1 MATITLRSVKGSP
14 LTNAEVDANFS
25 NINTEL
31 GTKLSATGGTLT
43 GGITVPSVTLS
54 GSGGQPGVATLTWN
68 DTAGT
73 LDLGLK
79 GGNVTMQ
86 IGEELFLRV
95 TNSTGS
101 AIPKGSVVYITGSTG
116 SHVNVVLSQANS
128 EGTSSKTLGITAET
142 IANAQTGFVATNGI
156 VSGLDTSTLTEGG
169 AVWLSATV
177 AGGLTSTRPS
187 PPDHAVL
194 IGWCVK
200 SHASVGALYI
210 HIANGYEVAE
220 LHDVLL
226 TSIANNQVLSYE
238 SASGLWKNRSLA
250 TVANTGAFSDILSKP
265 TTLSGYG
272 ITDAPTVTG
281 TGASGTW
288 GISITGNAATATT
301 WETGRTIALTGDVTG
316 TSGTFN
322 GSANLSFAT
331 TLANSGVTAGTYTK
345 VTVDAKGRVTGGTNP
360 TNLSGYGI
368 TDALSSSATS
378 TQSGYFG
385 DIFLYDDSTPSHYL
399 QITNSA
405 NLTLGRVLNLNV
417 NDADRTISLSGNLT
431 VSAAATVSGTNTGD
445 QTITLTG
452 DVTGSGTGSFAT
464 TLANSGVA
472 AGTYGGNN
480 SIPSITFDAKGRA
493 TAASTVT
500 PSGTWGISITGT
512 SRGVGTTDPLI
523 GTGGLWVT
531 SATGLNVARNG
542 TAYVALDAGNY
553 SSYALPLTG
562 GTLTGALSAPNFRD
576 GAGAFNVNLGSGGS
590 EGRGLVAGYSGG
602 AYGGIGFNVRHTAT
616 SEEHIAPSPD
626 TTSYLRFQGGG
637 FFFFGSGTGAAGRT
651 VTYTGN
657 GNARLDVS
665 GNWYTAG
672 QMYAT
677 TSQHLVLNTGNY
689 NSYAP
694 TLTGTGASGSWGISV
709 TGNAATA
716 TLLGSYDLRTI
727 SPSAQTASR
736 IGTGFTSWAN
746 NNTSPYADYIHLRSY
761 SDSSGGNDNLVM
773 FRKDAIGM
781 RIWQQSF
788 GSATAYSSYVDVI
801 TSGNYNSYS
810 PTLTGGNASGTWG
823 INISGSAA
831 QLGGVAA
838 ANYFRTDGTYPNADM
853 NSPVE
858 GYWHVASNATGLPEG
873 YYGHRWDYDHL
884 NNGQWI
890 AQFYSPTSGDP
901 GLWFRQRRDYSWQ
914 TWRKFLDS
922 TNYGSYALPLT
933 GGIMTGPLTY
943 RLETSG
949 SGEAWHRQIHW
960 GRYDAR
966 YTAGAFPNYL
976 PGDAFG
982 LHVTNA
988 SDAAFF
994 GLISRGAGSNDYNA
1008 VIAWGDDSDDVLQFR
1023 FNNGVVAQ
1031 MQPSGALRVP
1041 SLTAGGSTNTDATLG
1056 IQGTSHLT
1064 GTIYFGGTVG
1074 NVNSWSSLMSSSG
1087 GNEVH
1092 SVNTFTVNR
1101 SGYGG
1106 GNILEATTS
1115 GYVLGGGKF
1124 LADAW
1129 VHSERDFPSGTLIQT
1144 DINYA
1149 VSSGDPFILEIR
1161 GNSYGSAI
1169 PFDIQYQGYIYYDTI
1184 INHGGYSNGT
1194 NISGLVAIN
1203 YNGNLCFWFPS
1214 QSYWHGYYVRVYAP
1228 YATYPRNRVTSISGT
1243 GKPTSAKEVGLSA
1256 NIRQSLHSGN
1266 YNDYTL
1272 MHRGNVDNIDF
1283 NTYGNYNS
1291 NVVSGYIEGSPNK
1304 PTAYAYNYGTTISFY
1319 SYPGQAQFYVSHAG
1333 NDLCFRGGWAAG
1345 SWQTWNRV
1353 LTNQNYNS
1361 YSPTLTGSGASGT
1374 WGINITGNAGSVG
1387 SRSPGGSAGNLAF
1400 YDGSNGYLYTPTW
1413 IGIGSGSGL
1422 FSSNGVAG
1430 AHFYPSNATYGAWRI
1445 DGSNNGW
1452 GGIAF
1457 GNGSAGIVN
1466 LMTAS
1471 DSNSTGFHNQSYG
1484 WQFQWANGV
1493 FYIAKNAYGGN
1504 MATALDSSNYNSYS
1518 PTLTGG
1524 NASGSWNITAARAT
1538 RANGNFYID
1547 DNYGCGIVGAYAST
1561 RYQGVFAMGDSYK
1574 LPADG
1579 TSAGNLY
1586 GIAWSYPSAGG
1597 VAGNLD
1603 SHGMLVLINGGFGS
1617 CMSYSIVAAGNVT
1630 AYSDERLK
1638 TNWRPMPENFV
1649 ERLAQVKV
1657 GIYDRIDGEQ
1667 ITQVGIGAQSFQKL
1681 LPEAITKAKDE
1692 MGTLSV
1698 SYGNAAMAS
1707 AVELAKEIVAIKRE
1721 LEALKAKLH

>member
-1 MATITLRSVKGSP
+1 
-14 LTNAEVDANFS
+14 
-25 NINTEL
+25 
-31 GTKLSATGGTLT
+31 
-43 GGITVPSVTLS
+43 
-54 GSGGQPGVATLTWN
+54 
-68 DTAGT
+68 
-73 LDLGLK
+73 
-79 GGNVTMQ
+79 MQ

-562 GTLTGALSAPNFRD
+562 GTLTGALTAPNFRD
-576 GAGAFNVNLGSGGS
+576 SAGAFNVNLGSGGT
-590 EGRGLVAGYSGG
+590 EGRGAAVGYSGG
-602 AYGGIGFNVRHTAT
+602 AYGGIGYNVRHTAT
-616 SEEHIAPSPD
+616 SEQYVAPTGD
-626 TTSYLRFQGGG
+626 TVSYLRFDGGG
-637 FFFFGSGTGAAGRT
+637 FRFFSAAAGAAGRT
-651 VTYTGN
+651 VTFSAP
-657 GNARLDVS
+657 GNAHLDAS

-677 TSQHLVLNTGNY
+677 GSQHLVLNTGNY

-709 TGNAATA
+709 TGNAGTATTLQTARTINGTSFNGSANITTANWGTARTITIGSTGKSVDGSGNVSWTLGEIGAPSTTDAMISRGSVAAASVDTA
-716 TLLGSYDLRTI
+716 TLN
-727 SPSAQTASR
+727 
-736 IGTGFTSWAN
+736 GFYTQSN
-746 NNTSPYADYIHLRSY
+746 VGD
-761 SDSSGGNDNLVM
+761 SDGLLVFNSGGSLGPLQMYFKYSGIFQWRNKTDSTTWTAWKTVLH
-773 FRKDAIGM
+773 
-781 RIWQQSF
+781 
-788 GSATAYSSYVDVI
+788 SA
-801 TSGNYNSYS
+801 NYNSYS
-810 PTLTGGNASGTWG
+810 PTLTGGGASGTWS
-823 INISGSAA
+823 INVTGSAGLLSA
-831 QLGGVAA
+831 LGNYVLYASTNGRDF
-838 ANYFRTDGTYPNADM
+838 ANGIQAGFVDSGTNGYPNYGSIVRIKTYPNDGGAAELYF
-853 NSPVE
+853 PY
-858 GYWHVASNATGLPEG
+858 GASYGGSAMRYRLGQYNNAGWTSWKTVL
-873 YYGHRWDYDHL
+873 DDS
-884 NNGQWI
+884 N
-890 AQFYSPTSGDP
+890 YS
-901 GLWFRQRRDYSWQ
+901 
-914 TWRKFLDS
+914 
-922 TNYGSYALPLT
+922 SYALPLS
-933 GGIMTGPLTY
+933 GGTI
-943 RLETSG
+943 SG
-949 SGEAWHRQIHW
+949 TVSI
-960 GRYDAR
+960 
-966 YTAGAFPNYL
+966 N
-976 PGDAFG
+976 
-982 LHVTNA
+982 
-988 SDAAFF
+988 
-994 GLISRGAGSNDYNA
+994 
-1008 VIAWGDDSDDVLQFR
+1008 
-1023 FNNGVVAQ
+1023 
-1031 MQPSGALRVP
+1031 
-1041 SLTAGGSTNTDATLG
+1041 GGSSQPLN
-1056 IQGTSHLT
+1056 LT
-1064 GTIYFGGTVG
+1064 T
-1074 NVNSWSSLMSSSG
+1074 SSSG
-1087 GNEVH
+1087 PWGFGLTRSDANVSSKIFLHNGSGSWAWVYEHNPVFYNGGAYSQFLNSSNYSSYALPLSGGTMTGGLGVGAIIGSRGTALSVSCSSDSSAIVAKSSSYATVSSILPHSSSWTYYGTGVYYNNGTWVH
-1092 SVNTFTVNR
+1092 ASADSNNALFGINGSIGAGWWSSNNSSASWNVAQNNRLWDGAGTWVGSVNAASGAQVNGSAILSAANYSSYALPLSGGTLSGSLSGTSATFSGEVKFGATGPHNSGNPRSLAIGWSGGNYGAAGYGITYTGTSGVHNYAFNDIVSLWEAYDGLIVRSAAGGAVGTPITWTTVLDARRNNTALSFKGNTVLDSSNYSSYALPLSGGTLTGSATISGNGYGLYFTGGNNR
-1101 SGYGG
+1101 IYFSGYRAIEGATNG
-1106 GNILEATTS
+1106 SQLQIGEGYSGTYLQSANIYATTS
-1115 GYVLGGGKF
+1115 NHVVL
-1124 LADAW
+1124 
-1129 VHSERDFPSGTLIQT
+1129 
-1144 DINYA
+1144 
-1149 VSSGDPFILEIR
+1149 
-1161 GNSYGSAI
+1161 
-1169 PFDIQYQGYIYYDTI
+1169 
-1184 INHGGYSNGT
+1184 
-1194 NISGLVAIN
+1194 
-1203 YNGNLCFWFPS
+1203 
-1214 QSYWHGYYVRVYAP
+1214 
-1228 YATYPRNRVTSISGT
+1228 
-1243 GKPTSAKEVGLSA
+1243 
-1256 NIRQSLHSGN
+1256 
-1266 YNDYTL
+1266 
-1272 MHRGNVDNIDF
+1272 
-1283 NTYGNYNS
+1283 
-1291 NVVSGYIEGSPNK
+1291 
-1304 PTAYAYNYGTTISFY
+1304 
-1319 SYPGQAQFYVSHAG
+1319 HAG
-1333 NDLCFRGGWAAG
+1333 NY
-1345 SWQTWNRV
+1345 T
-1353 LTNQNYNS
+1353 S
-1361 YSPTLTGSGASGT
+1361 YSPSLGGSGASGT